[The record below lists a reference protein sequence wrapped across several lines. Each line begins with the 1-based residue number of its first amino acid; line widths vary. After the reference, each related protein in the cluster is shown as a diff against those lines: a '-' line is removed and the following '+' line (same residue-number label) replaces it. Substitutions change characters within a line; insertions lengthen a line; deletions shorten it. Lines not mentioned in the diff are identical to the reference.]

1 MIRHGL
7 EVLFFWVLAEQ
18 LGVPIPALPALLAA
32 GALARIEG
40 VNPLAPLLVAMSASI
55 FADGVWYEI
64 GVRRGGKVMRLLCRI
79 SLEPDSCVRR
89 TEDAFLRHGAR
100 SLVFAKFI
108 PGLSMAAPPLAGV
121 IGMRFSRFMGYTALG
136 AFLWAGSQI
145 AIGYVFSDQLEAIA
159 KAIASIASGLQIA
172 LGVIVVY
179 VFLKWFNRHRF
190 LRSIRTAR
198 IRPEELKA
206 RLDAGDKV
214 VIVDLRSSV
223 DVDDDFETIPGAVR
237 IAKDDLVR
245 QHTRIARD
253 RDVILFCT

>member
-1 MIRHGL
+1 MIQHGL

-18 LGVPIPALPALLAA
+18 LGVPIPAMPALLAA
-32 GALARIEG
+32 GAFARIEG

-55 FADGVWYEI
+55 LADGVWYEI
-64 GVRRGGKVMRLLCRI
+64 GIRGGGKVMRLLCRI

-100 SLVFAKFI
+100 SLVIAKFV

-121 IGMRFSRFMGYTALG
+121 IGMRFSRFLGYTALG

-145 AIGYVFSDQLEAIA
+145 AVGYIFSDQLETIA
-159 KAIASIASGLQIA
+159 AAVTSIASWLQIA
-172 LGVIVVY
+172 VGVLAVY
-179 VFLKWFNRHRF
+179 IFLKWFNRHRF

-206 RLDAGDKV
+206 RLDAGDEL
-214 VIVDLRSSV
+214 VIVDLRSSI
-223 DVDDDFETIPGAVR
+223 DFEADPETIPGAVR
-237 IAKDDLVR
+237 INKDDLVR